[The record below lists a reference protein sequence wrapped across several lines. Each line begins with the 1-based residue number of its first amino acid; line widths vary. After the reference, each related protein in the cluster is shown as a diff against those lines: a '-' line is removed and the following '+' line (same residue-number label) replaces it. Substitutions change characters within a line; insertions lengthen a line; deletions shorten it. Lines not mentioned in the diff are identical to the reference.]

1 MIIVL
6 YKPKPTYNR
15 GSHIVGVAIF
25 RGLIKATINGD
36 LMGQS
41 YENHHLSKSSDSTM
55 VYGTYSIVLVQDFRR
70 LRHGGQGEKWCPL
83 TTSPR
88 FRRTARLSSA
98 ASWGN
103 LGFNTIYIHTYIH
116 TCRVRSEGRQKA
128 CRPTAPKMGPRRSA
142 SQRNLSKGAG
152 MPVLFC
158 SKHARL
164 NFDCHKQCK
173 DICTASGSVQDP
185 GRNPPHPQGSKTGFC
200 EWQRWFLGSGAIS
213 ACAYPHTS
221 RGSSVKLAIRIG
233 SAAKLLRNAPKNKR
247 NSIFFFSA
255 VLRDISSFPSE
266 HVICNSRHSSFSWT
280 P

>member
-1 MIIVL
+1 MFLIAMIIVL

-103 LGFNTIYIHTYIH
+103 LGFNTIYIYIHTYIH
-116 TCRVRSEGRQKA
+116 AGYAVKEGK
-128 CRPTAPKMGPRRSA
+128 
-142 SQRNLSKGAG
+142 
-152 MPVLFC
+152 
-158 SKHARL
+158 KHAGPQPQKWARVAAQAKGT
-164 NFDCHKQCK
+164 FQK
-173 DICTASGSVQDP
+173 VQGCP
-185 GRNPPHPQGSKTGFC
+185 C
-200 EWQRWFLGSGAIS
+200 
-213 ACAYPHTS
+213 C
-221 RGSSVKLAIRIG
+221 
-233 SAAKLLRNAPKNKR
+233 SAASMRG
-247 NSIFFFSA
+247 
-255 VLRDISSFPSE
+255 
-266 HVICNSRHSSFSWT
+266 
-280 P
+280 